1 MLTTSITRARRPAG
15 APKQRG
21 HARTTCLAAA
31 LALSAL
37 ALALLP
43 APAHA
48 RDGYVTSFDGT
59 KIVYSFFGAA
69 NLPSGQ
75 RAPTIMI
82 GPGYSMTRDTN
93 PNSASDGGLFGA
105 VGIGPLRQA
114 GYNVLTWDPRGFG
127 DSGGTVET
135 DSPDYERRDASALID
150 RIAQQPEVQLDSPG
164 DPRLGMSGVSYG
176 GGIQLIT
183 AALDPRVDAI
193 TPTIAWNSLV
203 SSLYK
208 SQTPKGGWGS
218 ALFGAGASSAAYQGL
233 TGGYGP
239 AGPQPPRMQDPH
251 TASAFQSGLA
261 TGKFS
266 QQDVDYFAARG
277 PDYLLSR
284 IHVPTFLIEGTAD
297 TLFTLHEA
305 IRNYAAL
312 KSNAVPLK
320 MLWFCGGHGVCTT
333 NPGPDGTMIEKQV
346 IAWLDRYV
354 KGQTAVD
361 TGARFSWISDDG
373 VTHIGGDYPLAVGA
387 PLTGRGAGT
396 LPLAVGDSSGALI
409 AATPAATAVNVPL
422 AGVSAP
428 TELLGE
434 PSLHLAYRG
443 TATQPDDRIYAQ
455 LVDKQTHV
463 VLGNQVTPLP
473 VSLDGQPHTLDIPL
487 EGVAVHAL
495 PGASYT
501 LQIVAGS
508 NVYFAQRAAGAI
520 TLSDIRIAIPTVAP
534 GASQIADRGAG
545 SRAGADSRAGACS
558 LRRLT
563 FRLHAPRGRRITR
576 VRVYLGHHLLL
587 RHAGRRL
594 TRITVAAL
602 PPAGGRLRIE
612 TFQGVHLLRRSVR
625 TLKHCHKGRPHTRG
639 FSHQHPRHR
648 SPLHHRQRAVR

>member
-1 MLTTSITRARRPAG
+1 MTPNTSNVSTPHRLRMPVGGVHRCIAWVSAT
-15 APKQRG
+15 
-21 HARTTCLAAA
+21 
-31 LALSAL
+31 LALGAL
-37 ALALLP
+37 LLALLP
-43 APAHA
+43 ALAQA
-48 RDGYVTSFDGT
+48 RDGYITSFDGT
-59 KIVYSFFGAA
+59 KIVYSFFPAA

-193 TPTIAWNSLV
+193 TPTIAWNSLD
-203 SSLYK
+203 SALYK
-208 SQTPKGGWGS
+208 SQTAKGGWGA

-251 TASAFQSGLA
+251 TASAFRSGLA
-261 TGKFS
+261 TGRFS

-312 KSNAVPLK
+312 KSNAIPLK
-320 MLWFCGGHGVCTT
+320 MLWFCGGHGVCTA
-333 NPGPDGTMIEKQV
+333 NPGPDKSLIETQV

-354 KGQTAVD
+354 KGQTTVN

-373 VTHIGGDYPLAVGA
+373 VTHAGSDYPLAAGA
-387 PLTGRGAGT
+387 PLTGQGSGI

-422 AGVSAP
+422 AGVSVP

-434 PSLHLAYRG
+434 PSLHLAYQG
-443 TATQPDDRIYAQ
+443 TATAADDRIYAQ
-455 LVDKQTHV
+455 LVNNQTHV

-473 VSLDGQPHTLDIPL
+473 VNLDGRPHTLDIPL
-487 EGVAVHAL
+487 EGVAVHAV
-495 PGASYT
+495 PGSSYT
-501 LQIVAGS
+501 LQIVGGS
-508 NVYFAQRAAGAI
+508 NVYFAQRAAGAV
-520 TLSDIRIAIPTVAP
+520 TLSDIRLSVPSVAP
-534 GASQIADRGAG
+534 GASQVTAAAVSQGGG
-545 SRAGADSRAGACS
+545 SRTGACS

-563 FRLHAPRGRRITR
+563 FRLHAPGGRHITR
-576 VRVYLGHHLLL
+576 VRVYLGRHLLL
-587 RHAGRRL
+587 RHSGRRL
-594 TRITVAAL
+594 TRITVGSL
-602 PPAGGRLRIE
+602 PPSGGRLRIE

-639 FSHQHPRHR
+639 FSHRHH
-648 SPLHHRQRAVR
+648 HHRGPPHRRHPATR